1 MKPVGCGEQFSCL
14 CCFSFRY
21 KRLLVRSLKPCR
33 NIRLPF
39 FPVGRGKNSNCLLYT
54 SVDNAYTSPYFPL
67 FTGTTA
73 IPEVYRTYDPNA
85 YSDQSA
91 RWAVDFVDNMLY
103 LNWQDGKKDLLAARA
118 PMEESF
124 FSRNAAIEQE
134 YMTLQKKNPQKAT
147 ALLNNYA
154 QECADKI
161 MQTYRELRNL
171 LLVKYTNN
179 K

>member
-1 MKPVGCGEQFSCL
+1 MKTTCRRAVARMDGEYGMVAQL
-14 CCFSFRY
+14 
-21 KRLLVRSLKPCR
+21 RSW
-33 NIRLPF
+33 LPREI
-39 FPVGRGKNSNCLLYT
+39 GGLYWVF
-54 SVDNAYTSPYFPL
+54 VDNAYTSPYFPL

-103 LNWQDGKKDLLAARA
+103 LNWQDGKKDLLAAVPRWK
-118 PMEESF
+118 SR
-124 FSRNAAIEQE
+124 FSHAMPRSNRN

>member
-1 MKPVGCGEQFSCL
+1 
-14 CCFSFRY
+14 
-21 KRLLVRSLKPCR
+21 
-33 NIRLPF
+33 
-39 FPVGRGKNSNCLLYT
+39 
-54 SVDNAYTSPYFPL
+54 
-67 FTGTTA
+67 
-73 IPEVYRTYDPNA
+73 
-85 YSDQSA
+85 
-91 RWAVDFVDNMLY
+91 
-103 LNWQDGKKDLLAARA
+103 
-118 PMEESF
+118 MEESF

>member
-1 MKPVGCGEQFSCL
+1 
-14 CCFSFRY
+14 
-21 KRLLVRSLKPCR
+21 
-33 NIRLPF
+33 
-39 FPVGRGKNSNCLLYT
+39 
-54 SVDNAYTSPYFPL
+54 
-67 FTGTTA
+67 
-73 IPEVYRTYDPNA
+73 
-85 YSDQSA
+85 
-91 RWAVDFVDNMLY
+91 MLY

>member
-1 MKPVGCGEQFSCL
+1 MF
-14 CCFSFRY
+14 
-21 KRLLVRSLKPCR
+21 
-33 NIRLPF
+33 
-39 FPVGRGKNSNCLLYT
+39 
-54 SVDNAYTSPYFPL
+54 VDNAYTSPYFPV

-73 IPEVYRTYDPNA
+73 IPEVYSTYDPNA
-85 YSDQSA
+85 YSDRSA

-124 FSRNAAIEQE
+124 FTRNAEIEQE
-134 YMTLQKKNPQKAT
+134 YISLQKKNPKKAA
-147 ALLNNYA
+147 ALLNSYA

-161 MQTYRELRNL
+161 MQTYRDLRNQ